1 MSPTLERSICL
12 AQVTKEFAPAGT
24 SLEVLLVD
32 GRRITATVM
41 DITPTSIPR
50 ESASVAET
58 ATTAS
63 TVSVTHVDPMPKASV
78 RAATGTPAAS
88 ALGLTFGSAGQRGDA
103 LVARV
108 RPDEWYLLGDGARAM
123 VDGLDLTG
131 FASTVDL
138 SHARHAVR
146 VTGERAADTLAK
158 LCAPTSPTR

>member
-1 MSPTLERSICL
+1 M
-12 AQVTKEFAPAGT
+12 
-24 SLEVLLVD
+24 
-32 GRRITATVM
+32 
-41 DITPTSIPR
+41 
-50 ESASVAET
+50 AET

-88 ALGLTFGSAGQRGDA
+88 ALGLTFGSAEQRGDA

-108 RPDEWYLLGDGARAM
+108 RPDEWYLLGDSAHAM

-158 LCAPTSPTR
+158 LCSADLTDSMTPNGAVWGNSVAGVTCDIVRDDQAGQRSYLLLFDGSFLAYLLGALQDAAAEF